1 MNGKR
6 MNTALK
12 LVGECRVDH
21 AVTLKPGLSAERL
34 RYNIKAEVRL
44 AARPVPGM
52 SLMQMGFVFD
62 VQALRRESRNK
73 LSRNDVLYS
82 HFRSDPTKHPLG
94 NNKALGVTARRAD
107 LPAVKS

>member
-6 MNTALK
+6 MNAALK
-12 LVGECRVDH
+12 LIGECGVDH
-21 AVTLKPGLSAERL
+21 AVPFKPGLSAERL

-44 AARPVPGM
+44 AARPMPGV
-52 SLMQMGFVFD
+52 SLVQMGFVFN

-73 LSRNDVLYS
+73 LSRYDVLYS
-82 HFRSDPTKHPLG
+82 HFRSDPAKHRFG